1 MSSEKPFPK
10 IPGWVPVIF
19 LAASLTGFVDS
30 TYLTAK
36 HYSGTALECSIFQG
50 CDKVTSSPY
59 AVIGGIPLALYGAAY
74 YLVVFLLTMGY
85 LDLKIE
91 TIMRT
96 AGRITLAGF
105 AASILFVYLQL
116 AVIKA
121 ICPYCMLSA
130 ATSTVL
136 FFSAFAIPGA
146 VPFIGRKLPD

>member
-116 AVIKA
+116 
-121 ICPYCMLSA
+121 
-130 ATSTVL
+130 
-136 FFSAFAIPGA
+136 
-146 VPFIGRKLPD
+146 